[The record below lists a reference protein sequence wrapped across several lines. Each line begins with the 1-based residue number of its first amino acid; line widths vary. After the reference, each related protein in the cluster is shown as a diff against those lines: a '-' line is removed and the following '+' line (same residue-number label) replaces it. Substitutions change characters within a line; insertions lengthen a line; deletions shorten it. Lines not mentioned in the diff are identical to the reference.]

1 MSKTFRPWDVDQGW
15 LFPPS
20 VKDLV
25 PPGHLA
31 HFVRDLVR
39 EELDLSSILETYTE
53 ERGYP
58 PYHPAMMTA
67 LLLYA
72 YSRGVYSSRKMETAC
87 VERIDFMAVTA
98 MAKPDHSTICE
109 FRLRHR
115 RALAALFVQV
125 LRLCQ
130 KAHLVKLGHV
140 ALDGTKVKANASR
153 HKARH
158 KAMSYGRMLK
168 AEKELAEEVERWLSQ
183 ADRMDEEEDEEYGP
197 DHRGD
202 EMPPWVKEKAKR
214 LAKIREAKAA
224 LEREAKE
231 EAELAA
237 RKIEE
242 KRRRGEAVGGWQR
255 GKLKGVPEEKSQ
267 RNFTDPE
274 SRIMRVGHTY
284 VQSYNCQA
292 AVDAESQVIASQ
304 KVTAQ
309 QSDHD
314 ELLPVVDDI
323 EREVG
328 RYPRELSADA
338 SYCSEANLAGLED
351 RGVSAYIATGRRE
364 HRMATATS
372 NERAK
377 SGPLSSRMRTKL
389 RRGGW
394 RSRYRLRK
402 QTVEPV
408 FGQIKEARGFHRFL
422 LRGLEKVKT
431 EWALLCTAHNLLK
444 LAKARVR

>member
-20 VKDLV
+20 VKELV
-25 PPGHLA
+25 PPDHLA

-72 YSRGVYSSRKMETAC
+72 YSRGVYSSRKIETAC

-98 MAKPDHSTICE
+98 MAKPDHSTICD

-115 RALAALFVQV
+115 RALAATFVQV
-125 LRLCQ
+125 LQLCQ
-130 KAHLVKLGHV
+130 KAGLVKLGHV
-140 ALDGTKVKANASR
+140 ALDGTKMKANAS
-153 HKARH
+153 KH
-158 KAMSYGRMLK
+158 KAMSYARMVQ
-168 AEKELAEEVERWLSQ
+168 AERELAEEVERWLSR
-183 ADRMDEEEDEEYGP
+183 ADQTDREEDEEHGP

-214 LAKIREAKAA
+214 LAKIREAKAS
-224 LEREAKE
+224 L
-231 EAELAA
+231 EAEA
-237 RKIEE
+237 EE
-242 KRRRGEAVGGWQR
+242 KAERLADARRKQEEELGRRMGGPLP
-255 GKLKGVPEEKSQ
+255 KALSGVPEPKTQ

-274 SRIMRVGHTY
+274 SRIMRAGDTY
-284 VQSYNCQA
+284 VQAYNCQA
-292 AVDAESQVIASQ
+292 AVDADSQVIVSQ
-304 KVTAQ
+304 HVTDQ
-309 QSDHD
+309 QNDHH
-314 ELLPVVDDI
+314 ELLCTVDAI
-323 EREVG
+323 AETTHRFPSEF
-328 RYPRELSADA
+328 SAD
-338 SYCSEANLAGLED
+338 SNYCSESNLAGLEE
-351 RGVSAYIATGRRE
+351 RGVNAYIATGRRQ
-364 HRMATATS
+364 HGMATATN

-377 SGPLSSRMRTKL
+377 IGPLSRQMRTKL

-408 FGQIKEARGFHRFL
+408 FGQIKDARGFLRFL
-422 LRGLEKVKT
+422 MRGIDKVTT
-431 EWALLCTAHNLLK
+431 EWALLCTAHNILK
-444 LAKARVR
+444 LAKAKGR

>member
-20 VKDLV
+20 VKDLL
-25 PPGHLA
+25 PPDHLA
-31 HFVRDLVR
+31 HFVRELVR
-39 EELDLSSILETYTE
+39 EELDLTSILETYTE

-72 YSRGVYSSRKMETAC
+72 YSRGVYSSRKIETAC
-87 VERIDFMAVTA
+87 IERIDFMAVTA
-98 MAKPDHSTICE
+98 MAKPDHSTVCD

-130 KAHLVKLGHV
+130 KAGLVKLGHV
-140 ALDGTKVKANASR
+140 ALDGTKMPANASKR
-153 HKARH
+153 R
-158 KAMSYGRMLK
+158 AMSYARMVK
-168 AEKELAEEVERWLSQ
+168 AEKELADEVERWLSQ
-183 ADRMDEEEDEEYGP
+183 ADQTDEEEDEEHGP

-202 EMPPWVKEKAKR
+202 EMPSWVKEKAKR

-224 LEREAKE
+224 LEA
-231 EAELAA
+231 EAEQKAVRLAEA
-237 RKIEE
+237 RRKMEE
-242 KRRRGEAVGGWQR
+242 ERGHRLGGIPPKALD
-255 GKLKGVPEEKSQ
+255 GIPAPKAQ

-274 SRIMRVGHTY
+274 SRIMRSGDTY
-284 VQSYNCQA
+284 VQAYNCQA
-292 AVDAESQVIASQ
+292 AVDADSQVIVSQ
-304 KVTAQ
+304 DVTDRQ
-309 QSDHD
+309 NDGD
-314 ELLPVVDDI
+314 ELLPTVDDI
-323 EREVG
+323 ESNTG
-328 RYPRELSADA
+328 RMPHELSADA
-338 SYCSEANLAGLED
+338 GYCSESNLAGLEE
-351 RGVSAYIATGRRE
+351 RGVNAYVATGRRE
-364 HRMATATS
+364 HRMATATN
-372 NERAK
+372 NEKARKGPYARA
-377 SGPLSSRMRTKL
+377 MRTKL

-408 FGQIKEARGFHRFL
+408 FGQIKEARGFRRFL
-422 LRGLEKVKT
+422 LRGLEKVEA

-444 LAKARVR
+444 LARAKAR